1 MPTIEI
7 ATTNRWD
14 ALALAGKLPTYHWYL
29 VQPDRVHWEVR
40 ITVPDPVTSLPSDLR
55 RVVEGWLRDRQ
66 LERTSIRAGGST
78 FDVAPTN

>member
-14 ALALAGKLPTYHWYL
+14 ALALAGKLPGYHWYL

-40 ITVPDPVTSLPSDLR
+40 IDMEDSVTSLPSDLR
-55 RVVEGWLRDRQ
+55 RVVESWLRERQ
-66 LERTSIRAGGST
+66 LDKTSVRAGSRT
-78 FDVAPTN
+78 FDVARSN